1 VPFTAVVSLFATTM
15 LYGLHD
21 GRELARDSRTQ
32 AALVHDRDPLP
43 RMAAVVVIGRE
54 HRYRDLPC
62 NVMRRAM

>member
-1 VPFTAVVSLFATTM
+1 M
-15 LYGLHD
+15 LSGLHE

-43 RMAAVVVIGRE
+43 RMAAVLVIGRE